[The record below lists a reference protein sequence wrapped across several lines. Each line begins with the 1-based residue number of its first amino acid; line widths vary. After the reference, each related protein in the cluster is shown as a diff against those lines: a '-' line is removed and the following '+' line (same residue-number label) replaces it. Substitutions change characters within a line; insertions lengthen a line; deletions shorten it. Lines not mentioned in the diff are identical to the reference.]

1 MEEEIGAIVLSLCA
15 TEVGICWHS
24 CWATAVELASTDSG
38 DAEEARR
45 SCEIEAT
52 SPCPTGEG
60 GGAIA
65 DCCEVR
71 ISISEESGAS
81 SNEDGADNRQGVSFM
96 VKDIWKEGLQSIKI
110 QVHPAA
116 MLGLAIRRASMEQQT
131 IKDLP
136 TVLAVHS
143 AAMLGLAIRRA
154 RIDQLTIK
162 DLPTALAPHPAAM
175 LGLAIRRSR
184 IDQQSFGGIRKALL
198 EGVHIC
204 LAHW

>member
-1 MEEEIGAIVLSLCA
+1 MEQASTDSGDAEEIGATALSLRA

-71 ISISEESGAS
+71 ISISEKSGAS
-81 SNEDGADNRQGVSFM
+81 SDEDGADKRQGVSFM
-96 VKDIWKEGLQSIKI
+96 VNRYLEKGLQSIKI

-116 MLGLAIRRASMEQQT
+116 ILGLAIRRP
-131 IKDLP
+131 K
-136 TVLAVHS
+136 
-143 AAMLGLAIRRA
+143 
-154 RIDQLTIK
+154 IDQLT
-162 DLPTALAPHPAAM
+162 
-175 LGLAIRRSR
+175 
-184 IDQQSFGGIRKALL
+184 FGGIRKALR

-204 LAHW
+204 HAHW

>member
-1 MEEEIGAIVLSLCA
+1 MDAVRATELPLCTTEVGICWHSCWATAVGTCIGAVEVEIGAIVLPLCT

-24 CWATAVELASTDSG
+24 CWATAVELASTDSE

-81 SNEDGADNRQGVSFM
+81 SDEDGADNRQGVSFM
-96 VKDIWKEGLQSIKI
+96 VNRYLERRFAINKNSSSSSSDARTYEQTFKD
-110 QVHPAA
+110 
-116 MLGLAIRRASMEQQT
+116 
-131 IKDLP
+131 
-136 TVLAVHS
+136 
-143 AAMLGLAIRRA
+143 
-154 RIDQLTIK
+154 
-162 DLPTALAPHPAAM
+162 
-175 LGLAIRRSR
+175 
-184 IDQQSFGGIRKALL
+184 
-198 EGVHIC
+198 
-204 LAHW
+204 